1 MTVIGFAKDHYGRFV
16 VVVQQPYVSGDPI
29 TEEERV
35 SFMHDLGFEDAGMD
49 YGMHLNYKTSELY
62 VGNLNEFNAIRGEFG
77 LHVIDADCRLNV
89 PEIDCGGTYTIRQP
103 LVDFSN
109 PYEEW
114 RAYL

>member
-1 MTVIGFAKDHYGRFV
+1 MGFARDCYGQFV
-16 VVVQQPYVSGDPI
+16 VVVRQPYVSGDLI
-29 TEEERV
+29 SEEERI

-62 VGNLNEFNAIRGEFG
+62 IGDINEFNALRGEHG

-89 PEIDCGGTYTIRQP
+89 KEIECGGTYIIMQP
-103 LVDFSN
+103 KIDFSS
-109 PYEEW
+109 PYDEW